1 MDFGL
6 SQEQV
11 MLQDALGRFLQDN
24 GSLARTRAFAAA
36 KEARANDVL
45 EGLASL
51 GITGLLIEEQYGGV
65 GLSLLDAALA
75 AELLGRHVTPA
86 PFIGSS
92 VLVPLALQHGG
103 SDTQRQRWLP
113 AIANGSVVAGAA
125 LSEVTGARMD
135 AGVDCRAGRLH
146 GKAMFVIDFEADVY
160 LVADRTQQLH
170 LVQAD
175 APGLTRQRLNTIDA
189 TRPTGELVF
198 DGALADTLPAAPAL
212 PGGSPALMRTLLD
225 AGRVMLA
232 ADTLGAAQ
240 CMLDQAV
247 AYAKTREQFGRTIA
261 TFQAVKHMCAEMA
274 AALEPCRALVWY
286 AGHALV
292 ALPQEASFTASHA
305 KAHLGEVGTRVAKTA
320 TEVHGGMGFTDL
332 VGLHYWFKRIGLNRQ
347 LLGSPQAVRE
357 DAARLQA
364 LTS

>member
-24 GSLARTRAFAAA
+24 GSLVRTRAFAAA

-45 EGLASL
+45 EGLAGL

-75 AELLGRHVTPA
+75 AELLGQHITPA
-86 PFIGSS
+86 PFIASS

-103 SDTQRQRWLP
+103 SDAQRQRWLP
-113 AIANGSVVAGAA
+113 AIAGGSVVAGAA
-125 LSEVTGARMD
+125 LSEATGARLD
-135 AGVDCRAGRLH
+135 AGIESRDGKLH

-160 LVADRTQQLH
+160 LVADRTQRLH
-170 LVQAD
+170 LVEAG
-175 APGLTRQRLNTIDA
+175 AAGLTRQRLNTIDV

-198 DGALADTLPAAPAL
+198 DGTPAEAL
-212 PGGSPALMRTLLD
+212 PGGDAALLRTLLD

-247 AYAKTREQFGRTIA
+247 AYAKTREQFGRAIA

-286 AGHALV
+286 AGHALT
-292 ALPQEASFTASHA
+292 ALPDEASFTACHA
-305 KAHLGEVGTRVAKTA
+305 KAHLGEVGMRVAKTA

-347 LLGSPQAVRE
+347 LLGSPQAARE
-357 DAARLQA
+357 EAARLQSLA
-364 LTS
+364 G

>member
-36 KEARANDVL
+36 KDARANDVI
-45 EGLASL
+45 EGLAAL

-75 AELLGRHVTPA
+75 AELLGQHVTPA
-86 PFIGSS
+86 PFIASS
-92 VLVPLALQHGG
+92 VLVPLALQRGG
-103 SDTQRQRWLP
+103 SDAQRQRWLP
-113 AIANGSVVAGAA
+113 AIAGGSVVAGAA
-125 LSEVTGARMD
+125 LSEATGARLD
-135 AGVDCRAGRLH
+135 AGVECRDGKLH

-160 LVADRTQQLH
+160 LVADRAQQLH

-175 APGLTRQRLNTIDA
+175 APGLARQRLNTIDA

-198 DGALADTLPAAPAL
+198 DGTPADTLPGGGPAL
-212 PGGSPALMRTLLD
+212 VRALVD

-247 AYAKTREQFGRTIA
+247 AYAKTREQFGRAIA

-274 AALEPCRALVWY
+274 AALEPCRSLVWY

-305 KAHLGEVGTRVAKTA
+305 KAHLAEVGTRVAKTA

-347 LLGSPQAVRE
+347 LLGSPQAARE
-357 DAARLQA
+357 DAARQQA
-364 LTS
+364 LAS